1 MPTKPR
7 IKTLTNSS
15 VDILNAIRNSAS
27 QNYQDYV
34 PYATADA
41 ESIRSIGAI
50 IMDYPA
56 LQNEFLRALINRIG
70 RVVINSRLY
79 RNPWAVFKKGELEM
93 GETIEEVF
101 VDLARPYQFD
111 QAVAETEVFK
121 REMPDVKSAFHIMN
135 YKTFYKTTISQE
147 QLRQAFLSWDGVTS
161 LISKITESLYTSAA
175 YDEFQTMKY
184 MLALHIYRGQLSPTT
199 ISAVTGTRDNIDSIV
214 SVIKGVSNN
223 FEFMKR
229 RYNLAGVANTSS
241 KERQYLIVSSAFD
254 SLMSVKTLAAAFNM
268 NEASFTGHKILTDSF
283 GELDV
288 DRLDMLFDGDADY
301 HHFTSAELEA
311 LDAIPAVLVD
321 VDYFMIV
328 DNLTNFTEQF
338 NGQGMYMVA
347 CIHQRRCSFDGQQ
360 HQH

>member
-135 YKTFYKTTISQE
+135 YKTFYTI
-147 QLRQAFLSWDGVTS
+147 TS
-161 LISKITESLYTSAA
+161 IYILLI
-175 YDEFQTMKY
+175 
-184 MLALHIYRGQLSPTT
+184 
-199 ISAVTGTRDNIDSIV
+199 
-214 SVIKGVSNN
+214 
-223 FEFMKR
+223 
-229 RYNLAGVANTSS
+229 
-241 KERQYLIVSSAFD
+241 
-254 SLMSVKTLAAAFNM
+254 
-268 NEASFTGHKILTDSF
+268 
-283 GELDV
+283 
-288 DRLDMLFDGDADY
+288 
-301 HHFTSAELEA
+301 
-311 LDAIPAVLVD
+311 
-321 VDYFMIV
+321 
-328 DNLTNFTEQF
+328 
-338 NGQGMYMVA
+338 
-347 CIHQRRCSFDGQQ
+347 
-360 HQH
+360 